1 MKRRIMYHG
10 DSNAALHLLASMGSF
25 WLIFAQLAPTFAAVN
40 ETMKTPLAPA
50 VFLFGDSIVDAGNNN
65 GLETLFKCDFPPYG
79 KDFRNNTPT
88 GRFSNGKVPGD
99 FIASILG
106 VKETVPA
113 YLSQTLGDQDLL
125 TGVSFASGSTG
136 YDPITSTLASVISMP
151 DQLELF
157 SEYKE
162 RVKAV
167 AGEELMNN
175 IISEGV
181 FVVCAGSN
189 DIANTY
195 FTSTFRRPHYDI
207 PSYVNLLVTS
217 ASDFLQ
223 KLHRLG
229 ARRIGFVGLPPIG
242 CLPFEMTMAGE
253 LERECEEVRNQAS
266 VLYNSKINEEIRR
279 LASNFK
285 GTKLVYL
292 DIYTVFLDII
302 QRPSSYGFE
311 VSDRGCCGTGVF
323 EASILCNSK
332 SPLCPDD
339 TKYVFWDSFHP
350 TESAYK
356 IIIDKVLRK
365 YIKYLI

>member
-1 MKRRIMYHG
+1 MKRINMFHG
-10 DSNAALHLLASMGSF
+10 DSQAALHLLAAMGSF
-25 WLIFAQLAPTFAAVN
+25 CLICAQLAPAFAAVN

-65 GLETLFKCDFPPYG
+65 DLETIFKCDFPPYG
-79 KDFRNNTPT
+79 KDFWNNIPT

-113 YLSQTLGDQDLL
+113 YLSQKLGDEDLL

-136 YDPITSTLASVISMP
+136 YDPITSIVASVISMP
-151 DQLELF
+151 DQLKLF

-162 RVKAV
+162 RVKVV
-167 AGEELMNN
+167 AGEERMNS

-195 FTSTFRRPHYDI
+195 FTTTFRQPHYDI
-207 PSYVNLLVTS
+207 PSYVNLLVNS
-217 ASDFLQ
+217 ASDFIQ

-229 ARRIGFVGLPPIG
+229 ARKIGFVGLPPIG
-242 CLPFEMTMAGE
+242 CLPFEITMAGE
-253 LERECEEVRNQAS
+253 LERKCDEVRNQAS
-266 VLYNSKINEEIRR
+266 VLYNSKISAEIRR
-279 LASNFK
+279 LAANFR

-292 DIYTVFLDII
+292 DIYTVLLDII
-302 QRPSSYGFE
+302 QRPSSFGFE
-311 VSDRGCCGTGVF
+311 VSDKGCCGTGVF
-323 EASILCNSK
+323 EASMLCNSK
-332 SPLCPDD
+332 SLLCPDD

-350 TESAYK
+350 TETAYK
-356 IIIDKVLRK
+356 VIIEKVLQK